1 MSKRIHLCNGYHAEP
16 GETPGHLHDVYATI
30 PPLGGN
36 KRVHVGTLSKAAV
49 EAWAALDTE
58 RVGLLGRL
66 NVHRASP
73 LRLRLKGNRRASRER
88 QG

>member
-1 MSKRIHLCNGYHAEP
+1 MAKRIHLSQGYHAEP
-16 GETPGHLHDVYATI
+16 GETPGHLHDVYTTI

-66 NVHRASP
+66 NVHRSSPSP
-73 LRLRLKGNRRASRER
+73 LPAEGKSEGADV
-88 QG
+88 